1 MRQVFRNILR
11 HIRCFSSCCRG
22 KLVIAY
28 VVNSGRSASVVVE
41 VEEVVEAAV
50 AAAEYAEAKRRAD

>member
-28 VVNSGRSASVVVE
+28 VVNTGGSAVIE
-41 VEEVVEAAV
+41 VEELVEVAV
-50 AAAEYAEAKRRAD
+50 EAAEYAEAKRRAD